1 MAIFHLGINFKCVQ
15 AKNGSVLQILLHSVF
30 GNFDQ
35 DKGITVIGTR
45 NELILNAIRLILGCG
60 ETKLKKLKISSCH

>member
-1 MAIFHLGINFKCVQ
+1 MLHLGINFKCVQ
-15 AKNGSVLQILLHSVF
+15 AKNGFVHVLQILLHSVF

-60 ETKLKKLKISSCH
+60 ETKLKILSCH